1 MTTNSSNTQSDDE
14 YADRMLAKDAATVV
28 DIENDM
34 SDTVDPAK
42 EFPRYT
48 RYAVIAGCFVIQ
60 ALSCGTIHAWGVQQ
74 EYLAANVYAGDE
86 SGIKTLGY
94 VGTLMFF
101 GIYIWG
107 MLAGWMAEVWSYRKL
122 CVIGVLLMFLGQ
134 LLGSF
139 CKQPWQVCLT
149 EGIVYGLGGGLV
161 YSPTSTAPARWFT
174 TRRGLATGI
183 TVAGVGVGGL
193 VIAPLTEY
201 LVSHVG
207 VPWSMRISAF
217 YILVLG
223 LIACYFVRVPVQ
235 DKTRTLKNFNWGAFY
250 NRRFVVQALMVFFVT
265 AAYIVPFMYL
275 PQFWVSKGISSQTAS
290 VIIAVANV
298 SSSIGRVVTGFAADY
313 IGVLNSLMITLIV
326 SSISCLLIWPLT
338 TGTGVAIVMGIF
350 YGFPSGGYWT
360 LAPLAAGKLFGVSML
375 ASTTGI
381 FYTTS
386 AIGAWLGNPV
396 AGALLHGPGH
406 DSNFLSMS
414 LYIGALWAAA
424 FIMAVIN
431 RLSYSKALFK
441 SV

>member
-48 RYAVIAGCFVIQ
+48 RYAVIVGCFVIQ

-74 EYLAANVYAGDE
+74 EYLAANVYSGDE

-139 CKQPWQVCLT
+139 CKQPWQLCLA

-201 LVSHVG
+201 LVSH
-207 VPWSMRISAF
+207 
-217 YILVLG
+217 
-223 LIACYFVRVPVQ
+223 
-235 DKTRTLKNFNWGAFY
+235 TRTLKNFNWGAFY

-298 SSSIGRVVTGFAADY
+298 SSSIGRVVTGLAADY
-313 IGVLNSLMITLIV
+313 IGVLNSLMVTLIV

-386 AIGAWLGNPV
+386 AIGAWLGTPV

-406 DSNFLSMS
+406 DSDFLSMS
-414 LYIGALWAAA
+414 LYIGALWAVA